1 MYLEHFG
8 LDQPPFRITPDTR
21 VFYPGGERGEVLEA
35 LAWAIDN
42 GEGIIKVVGEVGSG
56 KTMLSRMLANRLPG
70 HVDLVYLVNPGI
82 GPDDVLPAIA
92 FELGLEF
99 EPGELLA
106 IQHRLHEDL
115 VRRHAEGRQV
125 VVFIEEAQNM
135 ALETL
140 ETLRL
145 LSNLETDDSKLLQIV
160 LFGQPELE
168 DKLESNEIR
177 QLRERITH
185 SFDLRPLAGRDASEY
200 LNFRLRAA
208 GYGGPDLFSKPVARE
223 LNRHAEGLIRRLNV
237 LADKTLLAA
246 YADGTHTVTR
256 RHVRRAVRDRSD
268 TGRRPRR
275 MARGVAL
282 ALVLVLAGGTL
293 VWILLAKPGLAA
305 LWIGGRADYGI
316 EATATAAGVA
326 AAGTEASGRGV
337 AAPPGATGAFPD
349 DDDSAGST
357 GDPQLRQHGGDG
369 ALEGETSAV
378 AAAQARATAA
388 NPAMSG
394 EARPRQPV
402 TVRHPAMR
410 AAPAPQEE
418 TTARHPATRSRDAG
432 VDAVAATS
440 GGS

>member
-21 VFYPGGERGEVLEA
+21 VFYPGGERGAVLEA
-35 LAWAIDN
+35 LAWAVDN
-42 GEGIIKVVGEVGSG
+42 GEGIVKVVGEVGSG
-56 KTMLSRMLANRLPG
+56 KTMLSRMLANRLPA

-82 GPDDVLPAIA
+82 GPDDVVPAIA

-99 EPGELLA
+99 DSGQQLA
-106 IQHRLHEDL
+106 VQHQLHEDL
-115 VRRHAEGRQV
+115 VRRHAGERQV

-208 GYGGPDLFSKPVARE
+208 GYRGPDLFSKAVAKE
-223 LNRHAEGLIRRLNV
+223 LNRHAQGLIRRLNV

-246 YADGTHTVTR
+246 YADDTHTVTR
-256 RHVRRAVRDRSD
+256 GHVRRAARDRAD
-268 TGRRPRR
+268 GRRAPRR
-275 MARGVAL
+275 WVWGLSM
-282 ALVLVLAGGTL
+282 ALVLLLAGGSAAW
-293 VWILLAKPGLAA
+293 VLLTNPGLAG
-305 LWIGGRADYGI
+305 LG
-316 EATATAAGVA
+316 
-326 AAGTEASGRGV
+326 SGDVLEVG
-337 AAPPGATGAFPD
+337 
-349 DDDSAGST
+349 AGST
-357 GDPQLRQHGGDG
+357 QPGADVGASG
-369 ALEGETSAV
+369 ALAGERPSVDDSGTGGRGD
-378 AAAQARATAA
+378 AALAQAQRFT
-388 NPAMSG
+388 S
-394 EARPRQPV
+394 V
-402 TVRHPAMR
+402 VHPAMR
-410 AAPAPQEE
+410 GEAGAGAAAP
-418 TTARHPATRSRDAG
+418 
-432 VDAVAATS
+432 VS
-440 GGS
+440 GER